1 VAAGL
6 EAGLGGAG
14 LGALV
19 CGGGGEGGFFTLCA
33 LERNAQAKSM
43 DSGIRVLPT
52 RERVLVAFMMS
63 PLSSNSTLGTF
74 IAGKDGTKTFHKS
87 YGRMEGIGAAQQMG
101 AGNWGTD
108 GLSFRARRGGRN
120 RFTSLYLLYFFPLS
134 HWKTRGRSLPAARAF
149 KARRRPISSADVNCP
164 SRYSKR
170 T

>member
-19 CGGGGEGGFFTLCA
+19 CGGGGEGGFFGLCA

-43 DSGIRVLPT
+43 ENGIRVLPT
-52 RERVLVAFMMS
+52 RERVLVGFMMS

-87 YGRMEGIGAAQQMG
+87 YGRLEGLPPLSRWARGMGGQMACHSEPAA
-101 AGNWGTD
+101 AGHF
-108 GLSFRARRGGRN
+108 LI
-120 RFTSLYLLYFFPLS
+120 YFPLPPLLLS
-134 HWKTRGRSLPAARAF
+134 AFPLENPRPELPCRQRAQGAKAADKF
-149 KARRRPISSADVNCP
+149 P
-164 SRYSKR
+164 
-170 T
+170 